1 MRNKFFKKI
10 IARSSDDLQFI
21 SAYCSNSSIK
31 INNIKY
37 LKKNKIFLILLE
49 RVNQDKKNQKISSI
63 LKFEFID
70 SSKSKNINQKD
81 DKILLKLIAIKLFKV
96 KKVSILGK
104 YYYFFFINSV
114 LFIFIAIHVISSL
127 NFSAPQSSFFSID
140 STIFLGVTF
149 SILSIIF

>member
-1 MRNKFFKKI
+1 MSKNKKNKLMRNKFFKKI

-21 SAYCSNSSIK
+21 SAYCSNSIIK

-81 DKILLKLIAIKLFKV
+81 DKMLLKLIAIKLFKV
-96 KKVSILGK
+96 KKNYEITLLFSNNAI
-104 YYYFFFINSV
+104 IN
-114 LFIFIAIHVISSL
+114 L
-127 NFSAPQSSFFSID
+127 SAE
-140 STIFLGVTF
+140 
-149 SILSIIF
+149 IIEATLEDLKQIND

>member
-21 SAYCSNSSIK
+21 SAYCSNSIIK

-70 SSKSKNINQKD
+70 SSKSKNIDQKD
-81 DKILLKLIAIKLFKV
+81 DKMLLKLIAIKLFKV
-96 KKVSILGK
+96 KKNYEITLLFSNNAI
-104 YYYFFFINSV
+104 IN
-114 LFIFIAIHVISSL
+114 L
-127 NFSAPQSSFFSID
+127 SAE
-140 STIFLGVTF
+140 
-149 SILSIIF
+149 IIEATLEDLKQIND